1 MRYWDSSALVPLVV
15 SEPTSAQVRTWVEDD
30 ADIVVWA
37 LTDVEL
43 RSALARLARDGRLSP
58 EDLHDAAARAD
69 RMVEQFHVVACS
81 SAVRNRAK
89 RLLMIHHLRAADALQ
104 LAAALIA
111 CADDPGGFEFLTL
124 DARLAAAARS
134 EGFRVRP

>member
-1 MRYWDSSALVPLVV
+1 MRFWDSSALVPLVV
-15 SEPTSAQVRTWVEDD
+15 SEPTSVEVRTWLDD
-30 ADIVVWA
+30 DDDIVVWT

-43 RSALARLARDGRLSP
+43 RSALARLARDGRLGQA
-58 EDLHDAAARAD
+58 DLHDATARAD
-69 RMVEQFHVVACS
+69 RMLEQFHVVES
-81 SAVRNRAK
+81 VPAVKNRAK
-89 RLLMIHHLRAADALQ
+89 RLLMIHQLRAADALQ

-124 DARLAAAARS
+124 DGKLAAAARS